1 MVSCVDSK
9 LHSSLVGLLLIHVVL
24 HMLSSLGSTGFWPKN
39 CWATS
44 KQPLFCCPRS
54 CAILGNRHFCCCN
67 MQIHWR
73 CHPHSRH
80 HSYLPKLCHPAQHHG
95 LIQRQRFAPLAR
107 SFMTKYLLGGISD
120 QQHVC
125 PLQALL
131 LEALLQ
137 ATTITQA
144 QVPPLA
150 LPQQATLAVALATA
164 VALAMAVA
172 TPAVALAMAA
182 ALTPLAQKAPQLPRP
197 RATSQVQPRIKP
209 PRVAAAAMV
218 ARPMSLGTTAA
229 AVPLPQGYQAQPGL
243 QVQLALDSA
252 LAGLMPL
259 AMSKHRSKA
268 TQFTMPMVLRSAG
281 MAAMVATPALPWAGP
296 ALPLALVLATLVM
309 AVAPPPA
316 SAVAPLAAAQA
327 LAVA

>member
-1 MVSCVDSK
+1 MVSCVDPK

-24 HMLSSLGSTGFWPKN
+24 HMLSSLSSTGFRPKN
-39 CWATS
+39 CWAS

-54 CAILGNRHFCCCN
+54 CAILSNRHFRCCN
-67 MQIHWR
+67 MQLHWR

-150 LPQQATLAVALATA
+150 LPQQATLAVALA
-164 VALAMAVA
+164 MAVA
-172 TPAVALAMAA
+172 TPAAALAMAA

-197 RATSQVQPRIKP
+197 RATSQVQPRTKP
-209 PRVAAAAMV
+209 PRLAAAAMV

-268 TQFTMPMVLRSAG
+268 TQFTMPMALRSAG
-281 MAAMVATPALPWAGP
+281 MAAMVVTPALPWAGP
-296 ALPLALVLATLVM
+296 VPPLALVLATLVM
-309 AVAPPPA
+309 AVAPPLA
-316 SAVAPLAAAQA
+316 SAVAPLAVAQA